1 MNAILPFSLNT
12 TEILHSKFKQAHVH
26 GSGTHMF
33 SIQNNPLC
41 GHLKKNGFRSGIHEA
56 GAGK

>member
-33 SIQNNPLC
+33 SIQKNPLC
-41 GHLKKNGFRSGIHEA
+41 GHLKKKWIQVWHT
-56 GAGK
+56 